1 MFKKTIKMCAEL
13 DLRNYSVEALR
24 KIKKITKCAVVIVPS
39 DASEAWYDAF
49 GCIEIK
55 LCASIVRVGMNEI
68 IKRANG
74 ITSIN
79 DSNVDD
85 KFGLYYI
92 KGIGII
98 ETREKSPKIF
108 ISGMCIERKNACFD
122 LANLNGVSFVIDDNV
137 EYKLYSDSANID
149 SDTLKHLNND
159 TVIIAGNEINIDSNV
174 TEEML
179 SQKSIKFIAGN
190 NVVCNKEIYGYVN
203 ANSQVGNEIKIK
215 NAR

>member
-13 DLRNYSVEALR
+13 DLRNYSAEAL
-24 KIKKITKCAVVIVPS
+24 KNIKKITNCAVVIVPS
-39 DASEAWYDAF
+39 DASEDWYDAF
-49 GCIEIK
+49 GKIEIK

-79 DSNVDD
+79 DSSVDD

-92 KGIGII
+92 NGIGII
-98 ETREKSPKIF
+98 ETKEKYPKIS
-108 ISGMCIERKNACFD
+108 INGLCIKRKSACFD
-122 LANLNGVSFVIDDNV
+122 LADLNGISFVIDDDV
-137 EYKLYSDSANID
+137 EYKLSSNNMNVD

-159 TVIIAGNEINIDSNV
+159 TVIIAGNKIIIDSNV

-179 SQKSIKFIAGN
+179 SQKNIKFIAGN
-190 NVVCNKEIYGYVN
+190 NVICNREIYGYIN